1 MRALV
6 LSGGGMFGA
15 WQAGAW
21 AALAP
26 RWRPELIVGASVGSL
41 NRDAIASG
49 ADAEALS
56 GLWRREPRSK
66 LSRLSG
72 DLREFTDQYRPRLDF
87 AVVATELLRLKAR
100 IFRGGEVDW
109 RHLAASCAIPLV
121 IAPVRIDGRLY
132 ADGGLLNPLPVW
144 AAVELGAT
152 EIIALH
158 ALPEIPSWWLKPP
171 ARAFRRIFGVNPVL
185 PSGISCRTILPGR
198 RLGSM
203 RDALNW
209 KRANIERWLE
219 EGYGDAL
226 RAGFP
231 GPFQNTTSKS
241 SR

>member
-41 NRDAIASG
+41 NGYAIASG

-72 DLREFTDQYRPRLDF
+72 DLRELTDQYRPRLDF

-152 EIIALH
+152 EIVALH

-171 ARAFRRIFGVNPVL
+171 AHAFRRIFGVNPALPSGVSCRTVL
-185 PSGISCRTILPGR
+185 PSR

-203 RDALNW
+203 RDALSW
-209 KRANIERWLE
+209 KRANIERWLD

-226 RAGFP
+226 RAGVP